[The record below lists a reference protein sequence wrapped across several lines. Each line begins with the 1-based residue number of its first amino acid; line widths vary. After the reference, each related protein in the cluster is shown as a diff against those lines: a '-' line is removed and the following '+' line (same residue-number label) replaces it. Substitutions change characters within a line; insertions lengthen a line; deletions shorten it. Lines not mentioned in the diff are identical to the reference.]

1 MQDRRIQCT
10 FEAMSTLIV
19 YAAAREGEPVVGKH
33 PHTLELG
40 VGKIAATMSLT
51 ASLAKHKPD
60 AVLLIGICGAYP
72 DRHLRSGLQALNV
85 LDLCMVASEVLA
97 DDGVL
102 TPEGFMDLESLHLG
116 DIGPIPCDAEL
127 TGKIS
132 AVVGCPL
139 VTGATVSTG
148 AGADSISQAYAL
160 RTGAQVESMEGGA
173 VAAVCRRFEIPFAQ
187 LRVVSNR
194 TGDRNHGGWNL
205 EGALAK
211 LDEAVGRVLAAS
223 VLP

>member
-1 MQDRRIQCT
+1 
-10 FEAMSTLIV
+10 MSTLLV

-51 ASLAKHKPD
+51 AALAKQKHD
-60 AVLLIGICGAYP
+60 AVVLLGISGAYP
-72 DRHLRSGLQALNV
+72 DRHVRSGLQALQV
-85 LDLCMVASEVLA
+85 LDLCMVASEVMA

-102 TPEGFMDLESLHLG
+102 TPEGFLDLAHLRLG

-132 AVVGCPL
+132 AVIGCGL

-148 AGADSISQAYAL
+148 AGADSISQAHAL
-160 RTGAQVESMEGGA
+160 RSGAQVESMEGAA
-173 VAAVCRRFEIPFAQ
+173 VAAVCRRFEVPFAQ
-187 LRVVSNR
+187 LRAISNR
-194 TGDRNHGGWNL
+194 TGDRNHSAWDL
-205 EGALAK
+205 DGAIAK
-211 LDEAVGRVLAAS
+211 LDEAMSRVFAAG

>member
-1 MQDRRIQCT
+1 MHSRANRCT

-19 YAAAREGEPVVGKH
+19 YAAAREGEAVVGKH
-33 PHTLELG
+33 AHTLELG

-85 LDLCMVASEVLA
+85 LDLCMVASEVVA

-102 TPEGFMDLESLHLG
+102 TPDGFLDLAHLHLG

-127 TGKIS
+127 TGKVS
-132 AVVGCPL
+132 AVVGCSL

-160 RTGAQVESMEGGA
+160 RSGAQIESMEGGA
-173 VAAVCRRFEIPFAQ
+173 VAAVCRRFELPFAQ
-187 LRVVSNR
+187 LRAVSNR
-194 TGDRNHGGWNL
+194 TGDRNHGAWDL
-205 EGALAK
+205 DGALAK
-211 LDEAVGRVLAAS
+211 LNEAVGRVLTAG